1 MQKISAVSPGQ
12 ACQLSPGEWQ
22 DSCNEKETMKF
33 AMEDKP
39 MTGVRNY
46 DGVAKCQSFGNS
58 AFFGISQY
66 AI

>member
-33 AMEDKP
+33 AMEGKP
-39 MTGVRNY
+39 M
-46 DGVAKCQSFGNS
+46 A
-58 AFFGISQY
+58 
-66 AI
+66 AIRD